1 MTCNKLRFVVIL
13 GSTLVSLML
22 SSCYSFRSSVIDQA
36 VSTFYVGQFKIAA
49 YNAPATIN
57 QTFGEALKDKIARE
71 SRLKYTNGDA
81 DIEFEGTIQSFIVAP
96 IAPQPNEQTAFN
108 RLTISVNVE
117 YTNHK
122 NEKDHWTKTFSHF
135 ADFATD
141 QNLLQVQDDLIK
153 IIFDQVLEDV
163 FNQAFN
169 NW

>member
-1 MTCNKLRFVVIL
+1 MICSRSLLLILVGSLFACLTL
-13 GSTLVSLML
+13 GSCYTLKS
-22 SSCYSFRSSVIDQA
+22 YGINQD
-36 VSTFYVGQFKIAA
+36 VSTYYVGQFKVAA

-57 QTFGEALKDKIARE
+57 QTFAEALKDKISRE
-71 SRLKYTNGDA
+71 SRLKYTDGDA

-108 RLTISVNVE
+108 RLTIGVNIE

-122 NEKDHWTKTFSHF
+122 DAKDHWTKTFSHF
-135 ADFATD
+135 EDFPTD
-141 QNLLQVQDDLIK
+141 QNLLEVQDELIET
-153 IIFDQVLEDV
+153 IFKQILEDT